1 MDKFAVVL
9 DDEFMKTATAGAAP
23 CPSCGSRKVNHM
35 GGHPPLSQL
44 WDSPLGEA
52 WQERR
57 RPPPPQQPVAELVR
71 SSTS

>member
-35 GGHPPLSQL
+35 GVTPHCPNCGTRPWEKHGKNEEGP
-44 WDSPLGEA
+44 
-52 WQERR
+52 RR
-57 RPPPPQQPVAELVR
+57 H
-71 SSTS
+71 SSR